1 MKICGALAAI
11 VCFGMCSGVS
21 AQTIRPVDYFPLA
34 LGSQWQYER
43 VTGSGPSNLHLE
55 VTQVT
60 MADTGTRYFI
70 DVPLADLDLGLRVEY
85 ATDGSLRLRAVKADL
100 NKLLDGLPLDPSATA
115 DVQFSPPVLLADSM
129 LVRAAR
135 RRRPRSTRSSTPI
148 WIRTSAT
155 SVWTSARR
163 A

>member
-1 MKICGALAAI
+1 S
-11 VCFGMCSGVS
+11 CFGLRNGVW
-21 AQTIRPVDYFPLA
+21 ARPTRPVHYLPPG
-34 LGSQWQYER
+34 LGSQWQFAR

-60 MADTGTRYFI
+60 MADTGPRYLI

-129 LVRAAR
+129 LV
-135 RRRPRSTRSSTPI
+135 PG
-148 WIRTSAT
+148 SAT
-155 SVWTSARR
+155 AQTPVDTEF
-163 A
+163 

>member
-1 MKICGALAAI
+1 MALGFTGAVRLGEEEANNRALFIGILGCNLAWAKICGALAAI

-34 LGSQWQYER
+34 LGSQWQFER
-43 VTGSGPSNLHLE
+43 VTGSAPSNLHLE

-85 ATDGSLRLRAVKADL
+85 AT
-100 NKLLDGLPLDPSATA
+100 
-115 DVQFSPPVLLADSM
+115 
-129 LVRAAR
+129 
-135 RRRPRSTRSSTPI
+135 
-148 WIRTSAT
+148 
-155 SVWTSARR
+155 
-163 A
+163 